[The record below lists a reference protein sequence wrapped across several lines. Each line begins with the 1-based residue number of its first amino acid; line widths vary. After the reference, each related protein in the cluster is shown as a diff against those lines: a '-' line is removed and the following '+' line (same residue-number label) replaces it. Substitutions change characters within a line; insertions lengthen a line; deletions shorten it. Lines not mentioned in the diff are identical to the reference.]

1 MIKRILIL
9 IALIATSVY
18 LVLAVTLFNAK
29 PLERTCKGMELEI
42 MDDIDYGFITLH
54 DIEGSLKREKL
65 LPVDVKQKDINTR
78 EMELLLEKNPFVK
91 DAECYIT
98 AGGKVKINLY
108 QRIPLLRVMS
118 SNGDNYYRQ

>member
-42 MDDIDYGFITLH
+42 MDNIDYGFITLH
-54 DIEGSLKREKL
+54 DI
-65 LPVDVKQKDINTR
+65 
-78 EMELLLEKNPFVK
+78 
-91 DAECYIT
+91 
-98 AGGKVKINLY
+98 
-108 QRIPLLRVMS
+108 
-118 SNGDNYYRQ
+118 